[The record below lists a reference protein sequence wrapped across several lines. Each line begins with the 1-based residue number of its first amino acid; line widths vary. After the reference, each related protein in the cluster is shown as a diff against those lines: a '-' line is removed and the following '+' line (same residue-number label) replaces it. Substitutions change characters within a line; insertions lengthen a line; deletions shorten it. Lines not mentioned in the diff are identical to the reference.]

1 MEQVLNLCDFLMIL
15 SFGPTNSTFR
25 GFQKLKSWKFLFELN
40 MQTDLIRFRSSI
52 FYTMTFVGILWL
64 VRITESLLSFDLGVL
79 GIHPRSLAGT
89 VGIITGPL
97 VHGDFQHLTSNSLP
111 LIFLGIGVFYFYN
124 RIALEVFFGIYFF
137 TSLWVWIVARDAY
150 HIGASGIVYGLASFL
165 LFSGFFRKDSR
176 SIAISLIVIFLY
188 GGMAYGLFPVNEGI
202 SWESHL
208 LGSLAGLISAF
219 FYRRHQL
226 STAEALVDSEQI
238 SLPEPRPPDS
248 VFSNTLS
255 DSQRTIRYYY
265 KSKQAGQD
273 SDP

>member
-1 MEQVLNLCDFLMIL
+1 
-15 SFGPTNSTFR
+15 
-25 GFQKLKSWKFLFELN
+25 

-52 FYTMTFVGILWL
+52 FYTMTFVGILWM

-97 VHGDFQHLTSNSLP
+97 VHGDFQHLMSNSLP

-137 TSLWVWIVARDAY
+137 TSFWVWIVARDAY

-202 SWESHL
+202 SWESHM

-226 STAEALVDSEQI
+226 SNSEPLVEVEQLPMSEP
-238 SLPEPRPPDS
+238 LEPPPS
-248 VFSNTLS
+248 VFNHTLDNTES
-255 DSQRTIRYYY
+255 TIKYYY
-265 KSKQAGQD
+265 KSKRRD
-273 SDP
+273 D

>member
-1 MEQVLNLCDFLMIL
+1 MEQVLKLLRFSNDIKYW
-15 SFGPTNSTFR
+15 SNNATFDC
-25 GFQKLKSWKFLFELN
+25 FQKLKSWIFLFELN

-97 VHGDFQHLTSNSLP
+97 VHGDFQHLMSNSLP

-124 RIALEVFFGIYFF
+124 KIALEVFFGIYFF

-165 LFSGFFRKDSR
+165 LFSGFFQK
-176 SIAISLIVIFLY
+176 
-188 GGMAYGLFPVNEGI
+188 G
-202 SWESHL
+202 
-208 LGSLAGLISAF
+208 
-219 FYRRHQL
+219 
-226 STAEALVDSEQI
+226 
-238 SLPEPRPPDS
+238 
-248 VFSNTLS
+248 
-255 DSQRTIRYYY
+255 
-265 KSKQAGQD
+265 
-273 SDP
+273 

>member
-1 MEQVLNLCDFLMIL
+1 
-15 SFGPTNSTFR
+15 
-25 GFQKLKSWKFLFELN
+25 
-40 MQTDLIRFRSSI
+40 MQTDLTRFRSSI
-52 FYTMTFVGILWL
+52 FYTMTFVGVLWL
-64 VRITESLLSFDLGVL
+64 VRIVESLLSFDLGVL

-97 VHGDFQHLTSNSLP
+97 VHGDFQHLMSNSLP

-124 RIALEVFFGIYFF
+124 KIALEVFLGIYFF
-137 TSLWVWIVARDAY
+137 TSFWVWMVARDAY

-219 FYRRHQL
+219 FYRRHEL
-226 STAEALVDSEQI
+226 SAKEYME
-238 SLPEPRPPDS
+238 PEPLTLRGSEESTRS
-248 VFSNTLS
+248 VYNHTLENSNSTV
-255 DSQRTIRYYY
+255 RYYY
-265 KSKQAGQD
+265 KSQSHPADDD
-273 SDP
+273 SDAG

>member
-1 MEQVLNLCDFLMIL
+1 
-15 SFGPTNSTFR
+15 
-25 GFQKLKSWKFLFELN
+25 
-40 MQTDLIRFRSSI
+40 MQTDLVRFRTSI
-52 FYTMTFVGILWL
+52 LYTMTFVGILWL
-64 VRITESLLSFDLGVL
+64 VRIVESMLSFDLGIL

-97 VHGDFQHLTSNSLP
+97 VHGDFQHLMSNSLP
-111 LIFLGIGVFYFYN
+111 LIFLGVGVFYFYN

-137 TSLWVWIVARDAY
+137 TSFWVWIVARDAY

-188 GGMAYGLFPVNEGI
+188 GGMAYGLFPTNEGI

-226 STAEALVDSEQI
+226 TARES
-238 SLPEPRPPDS
+238 SLETEPLSSPPEEEFPGS
-248 VFSNTLS
+248 SYHHTLEDQHS
-255 DSQRTIRYYY
+255 RIRYIY
-265 KSKQAGQD
+265 KSKPPEDQAG
-273 SDP
+273 SR

>member
-1 MEQVLNLCDFLMIL
+1 
-15 SFGPTNSTFR
+15 
-25 GFQKLKSWKFLFELN
+25 

-97 VHGDFQHLTSNSLP
+97 VHGDFQHLMSNSLP

-124 RIALEVFFGIYFF
+124 KIALEVFFGIYFF

-219 FYRRHQL
+219 FYRRHRL
-226 STAEALVDSEQI
+226 STEELPMAVEQV
-238 SLPEPRPPDS
+238 PPSSPGPTDS
-248 VFSNTLS
+248 VFSNTLP
-255 DSQRTIRYYY
+255 DPNRTIRYHY
-265 KSKQAGQD
+265 KSNRRDEDGTQR
-273 SDP
+273 

>member
-1 MEQVLNLCDFLMIL
+1 
-15 SFGPTNSTFR
+15 
-25 GFQKLKSWKFLFELN
+25 
-40 MQTDLIRFRSSI
+40 MQTDLVRFRTSI
-52 FYTMTFVGILWL
+52 LYTMTFVGILWL
-64 VRITESLLSFDLGVL
+64 VRIVESMLSFDLGIL

-97 VHGDFQHLTSNSLP
+97 VHGDFQHLMSNSLP
-111 LIFLGIGVFYFYN
+111 LIFLGVGVFYFYN

-137 TSLWVWIVARDAY
+137 TSFWVWIVARDAY

-188 GGMAYGLFPVNEGI
+188 GGMAYGLFPTNEGI

-226 STAEALVDSEQI
+226 TARES
-238 SLPEPRPPDS
+238 SLETEPLSSPPEEEFPES
-248 VFSNTLS
+248 SYHHTLEDQHS
-255 DSQRTIRYYY
+255 RIRYIY
-265 KSKQAGQD
+265 KSKPPEDQAG
-273 SDP
+273 SR

>member
-1 MEQVLNLCDFLMIL
+1 
-15 SFGPTNSTFR
+15 
-25 GFQKLKSWKFLFELN
+25 

-97 VHGDFQHLTSNSLP
+97 VHGDFQHLMSNSLP

-226 STAEALVDSEQI
+226 STTEALMDAEQI
-238 SLPEPRPPDS
+238 SLPGPEPSDS
-248 VFSNTLS
+248 VFTNTLS

-265 KSKQAGQD
+265 KSKQADQD
-273 SDP
+273 SDR